1 MFHCV
6 LRILTHLIPSRLSL
20 IHISQNAPGEVTSG
34 FLVGVEKVD
43 VFQLAEQYPEAFGR
57 PYDPHNGVKM
67 HNWIQ
72 EECE

>member
-1 MFHCV
+1 M
-6 LRILTHLIPSRLSL
+6 
-20 IHISQNAPGEVTSG
+20 TSG

-43 VFQLAEQYPEAFGR
+43 VFLLAEQYPEAFGR